1 MCLKAAHISGSIKRA
16 LQVKGIWGMCYTMA
30 YSSAHYGALLDIGWY
45 FGSPAAVVFAQTR
58 VFIGRVKA
66 SKALLNDRCFFSPLF
81 LTYFF
86 SKKGGRGILV
96 SLE

>member
-66 SKALLNDRCFFSPLF
+66 SKALLIDSCFFSPF
-81 LTYFF
+81 LTYFI
-86 SKKGGRGILV
+86 SKRGGRGILE
-96 SLE
+96 SSE